1 MNKIKVYFQEVGEE
15 LLRKVTWPTWTE
27 LQESAI
33 IVMIATL
40 IFAVVVF
47 AMDFTFNTGMEKL
60 YELLK

>member
-1 MNKIKVYFQEVGEE
+1 MNRIKLYLQEVGEE

-40 IFAVVVF
+40 IFAVIVF
-47 AMDFTFNTGMEKL
+47 AMDFVFNKGMEKL
-60 YELLK
+60 YQFI

>member
-1 MNKIKVYFQEVGEE
+1 MNKLKVYFQEVGDE
-15 LLRKVTWPTWTE
+15 LLRKVTWPTWSE

-47 AMDFTFNTGMEKL
+47 AMDFTFNKGMEKL
-60 YELLK
+60 YSIF